1 MGDMA
6 LNFDSALAV
15 HAQALHVR
23 SERTQLLASNLA
35 NATTPGY
42 QARDIDFASAM
53 ASVGQAAG
61 LPSLDWGGSGDA
73 MYRVPNHPSQD
84 GNTVE
89 VGVEQSLFSQNA
101 SDFQTSLTFLNMKLR
116 GLQSA
121 IKGE

>member
-1 MGDMA
+1 MA

-15 HAQALHVR
+15 HAQALRVR

-35 NATTPGY
+35 NASTPGY
-42 QARDIDFASAM
+42 QSRDIDFTAAM
-53 ASVGQAAG
+53 ERVGTEVGQ
-61 LPSLDWGGSGDA
+61 LSFDLGGAGDA
-73 MYRVPNHPSQD
+73 KYRVPNHPSQD

>member
-1 MGDMA
+1 MA
-6 LNFDSALAV
+6 LNFDTALAV
-15 HAQALHVR
+15 HAQALRVR

-35 NATTPGY
+35 NASTPGY
-42 QARDIDFASAM
+42 QSRDIDFSATMARAAESGASLLSTA
-53 ASVGQAAG
+53 
-61 LPSLDWGGSGDA
+61 DWGASSSDA
-73 MYRVPNHPSQD
+73 LYRVPNHPSRD

-89 VGVEQSLFSQNA
+89 VGVEQALFSQNV